1 MSDAVKF
8 DETFSIT
15 SINSE
20 KYDRVS
26 RVYGT
31 STDSQTTFS
40 LDINHELFPL
50 SVGEN
55 VTICLADTL
64 SLDGTKD
71 DVKGWRAVAQGDS
84 TLADMYE
91 YVCHGKVY
99 KFEDGGNESTVKM
112 YASFGGL
119 LLYVEGPSRKLTS
132 CRIDNFYM
140 LCKR

>member
-1 MSDAVKF
+1 VPPDYSSLPEIHPAATMSDSVKF

-15 SINSE
+15 SINNE

-31 STDSQTTFS
+31 SSDSSTTFS

-50 SVGEN
+50 STGDN
-55 VTICLADTL
+55 VTVCLADTL
-64 SLDGTKD
+64 SLDGSTED
-71 DVKGWRAVAQGDS
+71 MKGWRAVAQGES

-99 KFEDGGNESTVKM
+99 KFEDGGDGSTMWVRDSSVSDLR
-112 YASFGGL
+112 ADL
-119 LLYVEGPSRKLTS
+119 
-132 CRIDNFYM
+132 
-140 LCKR
+140 